1 MAVPTQKATVPT
13 AYLVWVDQ
21 IMVIYDLKAVTRP
34 ANYNTTE
41 THTKTDLNHCTD
53 NGLPLVIN
61 NHDDSPNELN
71 KLNKLSSSNLDKLS
85 LCKLAKS
92 AVKDKCKIRAEPP
105 SKIPPPSSIHTK
117 SNNPNKL
124 CNICKRTFKGKRG
137 LFIHL
142 GREPGC
148 RRNAPQSS
156 SSPDHNV
163 PIPRIISNTVKSP
176 STSVESLNA
185 MCGDGYNTKFIKH
198 DSSQCK
204 LCPLLIHKEKFVS
217 SSTHRI
223 HNSEIPN
230 DITSVDCNSKNVIYL
245 ITCRKCNLQ
254 YVGETIQPLRG
265 RICHHVSHI
274 RRPDVAHSSHIL
286 ANHFSKG
293 HCKGATFT
301 VNIIEKLSGDGRDN
315 DGKLDPTI
323 NRIRKKKETEWML
336 KLQTVYPFGLND
348 RIGDEYMENR
358 NHDNVFSK
366 FPPLKKIKER
376 FKIRT
381 KYDTSNTFVVDNF
394 IYIIN
399 ESIRT
404 NLKNTMNLIRV
415 LLSSMKRSHC
425 RILYDKITASLSEK
439 HDNYPFSQFFLAA
452 LDIIKSKIGNP
463 PIPTKSTKRPPSNI
477 CRITFANKAIDFINI
492 HKIFKNLDILQ
503 ALPENLRNDAPMVVY
518 SLTNTIRSKIFNYK
532 SFVQSLDIDTFLSD
546 DTILPCD
553 CDHSTF
559 TDAHHDHIITGDLN
573 IVDNDKLRKLIS
585 KGPKYREPKRFSY
598 AKAKNSIVLGLN
610 ECINT
615 WSTKQKVPVAE
626 FKDWKYAV
634 IRKIDERISFLESS
648 NNNKKYSKNKSDL
661 HDTDVIACL
670 DELQQKY
677 VMVPIDKAA
686 NNVAFICKRFYAH
699 VLMKELGLTTNEP
712 SSTYTPINNLSHD
725 QIITQHKSEMKN
737 TFNITVKDNML
748 TLPDIYWLPKLHKN
762 PLKFRFII
770 ASKQC
775 TIKALS
781 KDISSIFTL
790 FQKHIETYHNKAHFY
805 SGVKTNWIVHNRDAV
820 LSSAKKSSIRRSAKR
835 VSSFDF
841 STLYTKIPHDKLI
854 DVLNQI
860 IDFTFKG
867 GTRKIIYVNKS
878 GIAHWA
884 NKKNKLDNNYTKESI
899 IKAVS
904 FLIHNCYFNLGGKL
918 FKQII
923 GIPMGSD
930 PAPAFAN
937 LFLFFYE
944 SSWLNK
950 IKKSNNVLARKFGQ
964 VFRYIDDLLTLN
976 DGGSF
981 EQYHHEIYPTELQL
995 NKENVDNITT
1005 TFLDLHISIEE
1016 GIFKTKLFDKRDH
1029 FGFQITRLPYKVSNI
1044 PNRMFYST
1052 ISTECLRI
1060 CRSTSELEP
1069 AVTSI
1074 KALISRMVKQG
1085 AEINKLK
1092 NCIRRSFNKHLIH
1105 IKYNTTYRDIHTRI
1119 FS

>member
-1 MAVPTQKATVPT
+1 M
-13 AYLVWVDQ
+13 
-21 IMVIYDLKAVTRP
+21 
-34 ANYNTTE
+34 
-41 THTKTDLNHCTD
+41 
-53 NGLPLVIN
+53 
-61 NHDDSPNELN
+61 PNEN
-71 KLNKLSSSNLDKLS
+71 YKLLELGSNNLDKLT
-85 LCKLAKS
+85 LCELPKS
-92 AVKDKCKIRAEPP
+92 VVKDRCTLRAEPP
-105 SKIPPPSSIHTK
+105 NYIPPSSSTLPK
-117 SNNPNKL
+117 SNNINKL
-124 CNICKRTFKGKRG
+124 CNICKKTFKGKRG
-137 LFIHL
+137 LNIHL
-142 GREPGC
+142 GRSPGC
-148 RRNAPQSS
+148 KRNAPQSS
-156 SSPDHNV
+156 SSPDINV
-163 PIPRIISNTVKSP
+163 PVPRIVSNTVKSP
-176 STSVESLNA
+176 STSVESLNT
-185 MCGDGYNTKFIKH
+185 MCGDGHNTKINKH
-198 DSSQCK
+198 NSLQCK
-204 LCPLLIHKEKFVS
+204 LCPLFIIKDKFVS

-230 DITSVDCNSKNVIYL
+230 DITTVDCNSKNVIYL

-293 HCKGATFT
+293 HCKGAKFN
-301 VNIIEKLSGDGRDN
+301 VNIIEKLLGDGRDN
-315 DGKLDPTI
+315 DGKLDPAI

-381 KYDTSNTFVVDNF
+381 KCDTSNTFVVDNF
-394 IYIIN
+394 TYIIN
-399 ESIRT
+399 DSIRT

-425 RILYDKITASLSEK
+425 RILFDKITSFLSEK
-439 HDNYPFSQFFLAA
+439 HDSYPFSQFFLAA

-463 PIPTKSTKRPPSNI
+463 PIPSKSTKKPPSNI
-477 CRITFANKAIDFINI
+477 CRITFANKAVDFINI
-492 HKIFKNLDILQ
+492 HKILKDNNILQ
-503 ALPENLRNDAPMVVY
+503 ALPVNLRNDPPMVVY
-518 SLTNTIRSKIFNYK
+518 NLTSTIRSKIFNYK
-532 SFVQSLDIDTFLSD
+532 NFVQSLDVDNFLRD

-553 CDHSTF
+553 CDNSAF
-559 TDAHHDHIITGDLN
+559 KDVHHGHIVSGNLD
-573 IVDNDKLRKLIS
+573 IVTNATLRKLIS
-585 KGPKYREPKRFSY
+585 KGPKYREPNTFSY
-598 AKAKNSIVLGLN
+598 TKAKNSIVIGID

-615 WSTKQKVPVAE
+615 WSTKRNVPIAE
-626 FKDWKYAV
+626 FNEWKCA
-634 IRKIDERISFLESS
+634 ILRKIDERISFLENN
-648 NNNKKYSKNKSDL
+648 NNNKRYFKNKSNL
-661 HDTDVIACL
+661 NDTDAVACL
-670 DELQQKY
+670 NDLQNKY

-686 NNVAFICKRFYAH
+686 NNVAFVCKRFYAH
-699 VLMKELGLTTNEP
+699 ILLKELGLNTNEP
-712 SSTYTPINNLSHD
+712 SSTYTPINNLSRD
-725 QIITQHKSEMKN
+725 QIISQHKSEIKN
-737 TFNITVKDNML
+737 TFNLTIPDDML

-770 ASKQC
+770 ASKHC

-781 KDISSIFTL
+781 KDLSSIFTL
-790 FQKHIETYHNKAHFY
+790 FQRRIETYHNKAHFY

-820 LSSAKKSSIRRSAKR
+820 LNSVKKSNIRRSAKR

-854 DVLNQI
+854 DVLNHI

-867 GTRKIIYVNKS
+867 GTRKTIHVNKS

-884 NKKNKLDNNYTKESI
+884 NKNDKLHNTYTKESI

-944 SSWLNK
+944 SSWLNRM
-950 IKKSNNVLARKFGQ
+950 KKSNNVLARKFGL

-981 EQYHHEIYPTELQL
+981 EQYHNEIYPNELEL
-995 NKENVDNITT
+995 NKENADDSHT
-1005 TFLDLHISIEE
+1005 TFLDLHITIEE
-1016 GIFKTKLFDKRDH
+1016 GVFKTKLFDKRDH
-1029 FGFQITRLPYKVSNI
+1029 FGFHITRLPYKVSNI

-1060 CRSTSELEP
+1060 CRSTSDLEP

-1074 KALISRMVKQG
+1074 KTLISRMVKQG

-1092 NCIRRSFNKHLIH
+1092 NCIRKSFNKHSIH
-1105 IKYNTTYRDIHTRI
+1105 IKYDTTNQNILACL
-1119 FS
+1119 FN